1 MSFAHPRDL
10 VKDQI
15 KKGICP
21 DCGNTIQE
29 VEGCLIC
36 NKCDWGQVKE
46 KFIPTG
52 EDITQFES

>member
-29 VEGCLIC
+29 VNGCLIC
-36 NKCDWGQVKE
+36 NKCEWGQVK
-46 KFIPTG
+46 
-52 EDITQFES
+52 DN